1 MGKGMKPA
9 KFQNHL
15 KISENMAKVKKT
27 KEFTEH
33 KEVKK
38 NDNKTTYVY

>member
-9 KFQNHL
+9 KFQDHL
-15 KISENMAKVKKT
+15 KISEKLSKVKKT
-27 KEFTEH
+27 KKFTQH

-38 NDNKTTYVY
+38 SDTKTTYVY